1 MDKHNDASK
10 LEEMLSIV
18 VSVYNEEESLGVFY
32 EELIKTLESTQLK
45 YEVLFVNDG
54 STDDSLS
61 IMKNMAYRDSNLRII
76 NFSRNFGHEAAMLAG
91 IDNSKGG
98 IVICMDSDLQHP
110 PSLILSMINKFIE
123 GNDIVLTKRLENKGV
138 KKGREI
144 LTSFYYYIINKISQL
159 EIEPNVSDFFLI
171 SKGVATVLKNQ
182 FRENIRFLR
191 GLILIM
197 GFKKTYLEFVAPK
210 RIAGKSKYSILKLFR
225 HSFSSIA
232 TFSNIPLYFGIII
245 GLVTSLFS
253 FLFITYSII
262 MKFLGHAPPGYTT
275 IVVLVSFLFSIVFLL
290 IGVLGY
296 YIGIILNEVKKRPI
310 YIIKS
315 IEEQK
320 CLETKKT

>member
-1 MDKHNDASK
+1 MNEQNIAMK
-10 LEEMLSIV
+10 EFVSIV